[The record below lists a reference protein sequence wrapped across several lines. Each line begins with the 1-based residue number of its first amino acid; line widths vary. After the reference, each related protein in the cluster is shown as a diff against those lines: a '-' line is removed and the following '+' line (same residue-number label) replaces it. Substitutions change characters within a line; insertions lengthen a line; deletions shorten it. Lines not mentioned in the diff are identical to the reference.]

1 MKVLCIG
8 HTSWDMTV
16 PVDEYPVENAKYRFN
31 EKYQSGGGPASNAAY
46 LLGKWGV
53 DTIIATNVGSDDLE
67 QELKKNFK
75 MFMLILI
82 ILKLVMKKIHLFHI
96 LWLIRK
102 MVPELYLMWQQNI
115 QL

>member
-31 EKYQSGGGPASNAAY
+31 EKYSSGGGPASNAAY

-53 DTIIATNVGSDDLE
+53 DTIIATNVGSDDYGAKIKKE
-67 QELKKNFK
+67 FQDVHVNTDYIETSYEKDTSFSYIMVNKKNG
-75 MFMLILI
+75 
-82 ILKLVMKKIHLFHI
+82 
-96 LWLIRK
+96 
-102 MVPELYLMWQQNI
+102 
-115 QL
+115 